1 MKLIEY
7 KDFKIVVNDEALLVK
22 PIRDLFNKDKTKTKE
37 KFMQQI
43 SYMYFMI
50 DPRSTYNYIIDE
62 EERAKQIIIQEGLPK
77 DFKPDADLKKA
88 MDIYKQ
94 HVITTSYLLL
104 EDTKICIDN
113 LRKFLRNIDFDE
125 RDDKGKPIHTINTVT
140 AALDKIPTLAQ
151 KLAEVE
157 KIVYKEIEE
166 AGRARGGNE
175 SKHIFEDGF

>member
-7 KDFKIVVNDEALLVK
+7 KEFKICVADEALLVK
-22 PIRDLFNKDKTKTKE
+22 PIRDLFNKDNSETKE
-37 KFMQQI
+37 KFMQQM

-50 DPRSTYNYIIDE
+50 DPRSTYNYILDP
-62 EERAKQIIIQEGLPK
+62 EERSEQIIIQEGLPK
-77 DFKPDADLKKA
+77 DFKPSKDLQKA
-88 MDIYKQ
+88 MEIYKQ

-104 EDTKICIDN
+104 EDTKTCIDN

-125 RDDKGKPIHTINTVT
+125 RDERGKPIHTINTVT
-140 AALDKIPTLAQ
+140 SALDKIPTLAQ

-175 SKHIFEDGF
+175 SKHLFEEGF